1 MALFAVSMYFF
12 AVSSNYVIDK
22 IVAVSG
28 VKNWLQQVDNIIL
41 NFFFA
46 FANLV
51 LWLLLLQFYFSL
63 FKYIWLI
70 VGSPVFAYLSEKTES
85 IIQGKDFPFTFK
97 QLLKDIVRGIGIAVR
112 NMLWQAVYL
121 FFIILL
127 SFIPVVGWTAPIFAL
142 IIECYYYGFSMMDY
156 TMERRQKSISESFY
170 FINHHRGLAIGNG
183 VMFYLMHMLPVVG
196 WITAPAYAVIAATIS
211 INEIETVNKQQIN
224 VSNE

>member
-156 TMERRQKSISESFY
+156 TMERRKKSISESFY